1 MAEIGTVSG
10 VRDDLSGGAVHRRA
24 GDAGLCRGDSGK
36 LGLED
41 RVVNSLH
48 LLRHMAHSHCAG
60 HIRAVAAEFAAEVH
74 GDELPGL
81 NGLLTGNAVGQAAV
95 GPRDHDGIKGLVLR
109 AVVQHFI
116 EQQRGNFLFRNA
128 GTDLAENVRQRF
140 FRDPLSLDHT
150 IQLRLILDGTQ
161 RPQKLRDGDQL
172 AVELLRKAAEIR
184 RRHIFIL
191 IPHASDVFLFDDL
204 VDEGGVGMFPVRLPD
219 LRIPYMAGCGL
230 RIPAVGEI
238 IVVVSSDDGHTV
250 RPGGVKAGG
259 VKAVGLTSQQHSVQA
274 VGLQH
279 TGDFFEMIHSRSS
292 FSESRGIS
300 GVTGPL

>member
-1 MAEIGTVSG
+1 M
-10 VRDDLSGGAVHRRA
+10 
-24 GDAGLCRGDSGK
+24 
-36 LGLED
+36 
-41 RVVNSLH
+41 
-48 LLRHMAHSHCAG
+48 
-60 HIRAVAAEFAAEVH
+60 
-74 GDELPGL
+74 
-81 NGLLTGNAVGQAAV
+81 GQAAV
-95 GPRDHDGIKGLVLR
+95 GPGDHDGVKGLVLR

-116 EQQRGNFLFRNA
+116 EQQCGNFLFRNA

-140 FRDPLSLDHT
+140 FRDPLGLDHT
-150 IQLRLILDGTQ
+150 LQLRLVLDGPQ
-161 RPQKLRDGDQL
+161 RPQKLRGGDQL

-191 IPHASDVFLFDDL
+191 IPHAGDVFLLGDL
-204 VDEGGVGMFPVRLPD
+204 VDEGGVGMFPVRFPD

-250 RPGGVKAGG
+250 RPGGVKTGG
-259 VKAVGLTSQQHSVQA
+259 VKAVGLASQQHSVQA

-279 TGDFFEMIHSRSS
+279 TGNFFEMIHSRSS

>member
-1 MAEIGTVSG
+1 
-10 VRDDLSGGAVHRRA
+10 
-24 GDAGLCRGDSGK
+24 
-36 LGLED
+36 
-41 RVVNSLH
+41 
-48 LLRHMAHSHCAG
+48 MAHSHCAG

-95 GPRDHDGIKGLVLR
+95 GAGDHDGVKGLVLR

-116 EQQRGNFLFRNA
+116 EQQCGNFLFRNA

-150 IQLRLILDGTQ
+150 LQLRLILDGPQ
-161 RPQKLRDGDQL
+161 RPQKLRGGDQL
-172 AVELLRKAAEIR
+172 TVKLLRKAAEIR

-191 IPHASDVFLFDDL
+191 IPHAGDVFLFDDL
-204 VDEGGVGMFPVRLPD
+204 VDEGGVGMFPVRFPD
-219 LRIPYMAGCGL
+219 LRTLYIARSSL

-238 IVVVSSDDGHTV
+238 IAVVSSDDGHTV

-259 VKAVGLTSQQHSVQA
+259 VKAVGLAGQQHGVQA

-279 TGDFFEMIHSRSS
+279 TGDFFEMVHNRSS
-292 FSESRGIS
+292 FSESRSIS